1 LQLYQLLPFIKVR
14 SLKGITPALDTT
26 SNKQLDLTDTFGQS
40 NQLRNHAM
48 TIETKKATTKAQIL
62 QLQAKDEFQQ
72 RDITALFERLQSQ
85 QVDIFEHKENVDQLK
100 HLIWAFFV
108 MLVIEIV
115 VITAVA
121 VVK

>member
-1 LQLYQLLPFIKVR
+1 
-14 SLKGITPALDTT
+14 
-26 SNKQLDLTDTFGQS
+26 
-40 NQLRNHAM
+40 M